1 MADGFIELIRYRD
14 VCLAAEQRLSF
25 LFQPPKGQDSF
36 LHRCPALLAPSK
48 PCFHLFNRPLAFM
61 DGGRCPDKLLIS
73 RFEQLL
79 RFSLLFF
86 QDTKSSLQIADLSL
100 KDIVFCLLLHIQ
112 ILFLRNAPAGRL
124 RVEFQDTQVLLLD
137 LLQEPPFLIQL
148 FQVFRKLLELRLM
161 LKDVVQRV
169 LGGCILLEDG
179 FPHKPVDIHLFLSAG
194 QKPPDLSAQLPDA
207 ALPQSQAAQSEE
219 YGNPFF
225 PLIKVQRFPSEPQ
238 ILPGREGNR
247 ISILVVK
254 IDVTDLRARHD
265 KPP

>member
-36 LHRCPALLAPSK
+36 LHRRLALLVPSK
-48 PCFHLFNRPLAFM
+48 PLFHLFNRPLAFM
-61 DGGRCPDKLLIS
+61 DGCRCSDKLLVS

-79 RFSLLFF
+79 RSSLLFF
-86 QDTKSSLQIADLSL
+86 QNTQSTLQIADLPI
-100 KDIVFCLLLHIQ
+100 KGITFCLLLHVQ
-112 ILFLRNAPAGRL
+112 ILFLRNVSAGRL
-124 RVEFQDTQVLLLD
+124 RVELQDTQVLLLD
-137 LLQEPPFLIQL
+137 PLQEFLFLIQL
-148 FQVFRKLLELRLM
+148 FQVFCKLLKLRLM
-161 LKDVVQRV
+161 LKDVVERV
-169 LGGCILLEDG
+169 LSGRILLEDG
-179 FPHKPVDIHLFLSAG
+179 FPHKPVNIHLFLSAG

-207 ALPQSQAAQSEE
+207 ALPQPQAAQAEE
-219 YGNPFF
+219 YGDPFF
-225 PLIKVQRFPSEPQ
+225 PLIKVQRFPPEPQ

-254 IDVTDLRARHD
+254 IDVTDLRSRHD